1 MSFDQLFQIVNS
13 DPALRED
20 LLKAPDLPSLFAKI
34 LTLAKVRNCPLT
46 EQDLQAIV
54 NANRRSWL
62 ERWL

>member
-34 LTLAKVRNCPLT
+34 LTLAKARNCPLT